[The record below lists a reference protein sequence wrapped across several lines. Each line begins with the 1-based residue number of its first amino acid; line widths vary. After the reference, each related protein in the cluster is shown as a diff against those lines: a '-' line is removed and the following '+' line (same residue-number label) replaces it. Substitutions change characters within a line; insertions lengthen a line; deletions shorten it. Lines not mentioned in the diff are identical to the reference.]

1 MDMVEIFLKSPNVE
15 MSPFEKFSFAWI
27 PSHDIMV
34 CTADCILHGLCQIKH
49 CVNLDTI
56 KVSQS

>member
-1 MDMVEIFLKSPNVE
+1 MVEIFLKSPNVE
-15 MSPFEKFSFAWI
+15 MWPFEKLSFAWI

-34 CTADCILHGLCQIKH
+34 CTADCIFHGLCQIKP
-49 CVNLDTI
+49 CVNPGTV